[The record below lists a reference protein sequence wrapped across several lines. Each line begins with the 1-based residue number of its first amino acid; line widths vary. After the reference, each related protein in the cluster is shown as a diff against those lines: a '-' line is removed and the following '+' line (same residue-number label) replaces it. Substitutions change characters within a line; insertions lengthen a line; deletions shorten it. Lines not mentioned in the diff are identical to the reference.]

1 MRVGSMCVAL
11 GSVLIM
17 TTALWAQEEAPVDI
31 IEGRVPVPA
40 AVGTRQ
46 PEVGVE
52 MATPLSSPSI
62 FKTRDGRLM
71 MLSLGSVRYSDD
83 NGLTWTRAQSLSVP
97 VKFATRLR
105 SGKLGGPG
113 PEDLFYVSGDDGQTW
128 DARGK
133 MLLGKLIGPVR
144 VGSGADLSQAYVPA
158 WPYSTGG
165 GAVLIQ
171 TRSGRILMPTRFT
184 SGSGSGGYNAGSWGI
199 LNGEMV
205 AIEGHSH
212 APEPDITYVFYS
224 GDEGRTW
231 KRTGGL
237 MIWHKEGYGGLWP
250 VDEPTIVEALNGD
263 IVLYFRTSIGRV
275 YTSRSQAADYID
287 RRGRQ
292 VQRKPGDLFDK
303 PQPTSLSGSYS
314 PCTIRRVPKTGDLL
328 IVWNQVSG
336 EEMRAGYRRGRL
348 SSAIS
353 RDDGKTWQHFRTID
367 RVVLPPAGRVEPDP
381 EPRMGRGL
389 DYVGELPEDF
399 GHVGYPTLEIIDE
412 TVFVCWSRS
421 VVRPRQ
427 GDVTGKRMR
436 VLPLSWFYEDEEPL
450 PPGPKLVLK
459 VPAGGADSSWNTFEI
474 PSDYYEQRFYVRSKE
489 LEPYLKSPIG
499 RLDYGIY
506 APLHQVITCLG
517 WEPVYD
523 RGKLEDADDPRM
535 VAYCTHPRAAHPPIP
550 SLRESE

>member
-1 MRVGSMCVAL
+1 M
-11 GSVLIM
+11 
-17 TTALWAQEEAPVDI
+17 
-31 IEGRVPVPA
+31 
-40 AVGTRQ
+40 
-46 PEVGVE
+46 
-52 MATPLSSPSI
+52 
-62 FKTRDGRLM
+62 
-71 MLSLGSVRYSDD
+71 
-83 NGLTWTRAQSLSVP
+83 
-97 VKFATRLR
+97 
-105 SGKLGGPG
+105 
-113 PEDLFYVSGDDGQTW
+113 SGDDGQTW

-263 IVLYFRTSIGRV
+263 VVLYFRTSIGRV

-287 RRGRQ
+287 RRGRH

-450 PPGPKLVLK
+450 PPGPE
-459 VPAGGADSSWNTFEI
+459 AGAEGSGRRRRQQLE
-474 PSDYYEQRFYVRSKE
+474 YVRNPIRLLRAALLRPIPKSWSLTSKAP
-489 LEPYLKSPIG
+489 LADWTTVSMRRCIRSSPASAGSRSTTAANSRMLTIPGWSPIAHIRG
-499 RLDYGIY
+499 RRTRRYLRCVS
-506 APLHQVITCLG
+506 PSERHQEAKPT
-517 WEPVYD
+517 
-523 RGKLEDADDPRM
+523 DPS
-535 VAYCTHPRAAHPPIP
+535 PNFSP
-550 SLRESE
+550 SR